1 MSLDTASFA
10 ALVREHGP
18 AMLAVARRIVPTEE
32 DARDAVQDAFL
43 QAFRNLEHFRGD
55 SNVSTWLHRIV
66 RNAALMRIRRASHRR
81 ETSLEGLLPRFDDTG
96 HHVDPVQPLPIA
108 PDDELIGR
116 ERRERVRA
124 AVHKL
129 PEPYRTVLV
138 LRDLEEMD
146 TAEVAAALG
155 ITEVA
160 VRVRLHRARKAL
172 MTLLQ
177 RELE

>member
-1 MSLDTASFA
+1 
-10 ALVREHGP
+10 
-18 AMLAVARRIVPTEE
+18 
-32 DARDAVQDAFL
+32 VQDAFL
-43 QAFRNLEHFRGD
+43 QAFKHLDRFRGD
-55 SNVSTWLHRIV
+55 ANPATWLHRIV
-66 RNAALMRIRRASHRR
+66 KNAALMRIRKASHRR
-81 ETSLEGLLPRFDDTG
+81 ETSLEDLLPRFDETG
-96 HHVDPVQPLPIA
+96 HHVDPVQPLPVA

-116 ERRERVRA
+116 ERRARIRA
-124 AVHKL
+124 AVDEL

-172 MTLLQ
+172 MTLLM